1 MTLYEITHVNIRVPA
16 GRLEV
21 CREFYCEILGLAV
34 GPRPP
39 FASTG
44 LWLYAA
50 GSPVVHLV
58 EREAAEL
65 SPERGHPALDHVAF
79 RCTGFAA
86 TLEKLEAHAIAYRI
100 STVPGLDLTQVNFTD
115 PVGVGIELAF
125 EQTMASPGT
134 TGK

>member
-1 MTLYEITHVNIRVPA
+1 VTLYEITHVNIRVPP
-16 GRLEV
+16 GRLDA
-21 CREFYCEILGLAV
+21 CREFYCEILGLQV

-58 EREAAEL
+58 EREVAEPA
-65 SPERGHPALDHVAF
+65 PERGHPALDHVAF
-79 RCTGFAA
+79 RCTEFAA
-86 TLEKLEAHAIAYRI
+86 TLKKLEAHAVAYRI
-100 STVPGLDLTQVNFTD
+100 STVPGLDLTQVNFID

-125 EQTMASPGT
+125 ERTMASPGT
-134 TGK
+134 NGK